1 PHDFRPENYRTHFL
15 PSNGYRYHHIAKL
28 NPKIIYASITGYGH
42 TGPWADRPGYDL
54 AVQGQSGIMSLTGDP
69 NGSPYKT
76 GTSLAD
82 ITAGIYATL
91 GILLALQSRHRTG
104 RGQKVDVSLLD
115 GQVSFLTYQAGIY
128 FGTGKTP
135 TRKGNQHP
143 TIVPYETFKARDR
156 YFNLAV
162 GNDRLWQQF
171 CDLLG
176 RQDLKAQFPTN
187 PQRVE
192 NHDELLPILQE
203 VFAGKSADEWLA
215 QFEKAGI
222 PGGPIY
228 SVAEVLEHPQ
238 VPAR

>member
-1 PHDFRPENYRTHFL
+1 
-15 PSNGYRYHHIAKL
+15 
-28 NPKIIYASITGYGH
+28 
-42 TGPWADRPGYDL
+42 
-54 AVQGQSGIMSLTGDP
+54 M
-69 NGSPYKT
+69 
-76 GTSLAD
+76 
-82 ITAGIYATL
+82 
-91 GILLALQSRHRTG
+91 
-104 RGQKVDVSLLD
+104 SLLD

-135 TRKGNQHP
+135 TRNGNQHP

-222 PGGPIY
+222 PCGPIY

-238 VPAR
+238 VRAREMVVERPHARLKSVKMTGVPVKLSDTPGEAAAAPPLLGQHTEEVLQQLGYSNDEIAKLRKAGAI